1 MTQIVTQS
9 LLYDRDFVA
18 WCEDTVAKLKTGRF
32 AEIDINSLSEEI
44 EGLAGRD
51 KRELKNRLRLLINHL
66 LKGIYVESPDEYW
79 GWELT
84 IREQR
89 RQILDLLE
97 QSPSLGNYLV
107 EVFAKCWEDAL
118 TDAREDYPKV
128 QFPDEWMFSRDI
140 DALLRDQ
147 LW

>member
-9 LLYDRDFVA
+9 LLYARDFVA

-66 LKGIYVESPDEYW
+66 LKRIYVEFTDEYP

-128 QFPDEWMFSRDI
+128 QFPDEWMFSLDI
-140 DALLRDQ
+140 DALLGEK

>member
-9 LLYDRDFVA
+9 KLYARDFVA

-32 AEIDINSLSEEI
+32 SEIDINSLIEEI

-51 KRELKNRLRLLINHL
+51 KRELKNRLRVLINHL
-66 LKGIYVESPDEYW
+66 LKRIYVESPDDYR

-97 QSPSLGNYLV
+97 QSPSLGNYFV
-107 EVFAKCWEDAL
+107 EVFVKCSEDARE
-118 TDAREDYPKV
+118 DAREDYPKV

-140 DALLRDQ
+140 DALLREKF
-147 LW
+147 

>member
-9 LLYDRDFVA
+9 KLYARDFVA
-18 WCEDTVAKLKTGRF
+18 WCEDTVAKLKTSRF
-32 AEIDINSLSEEI
+32 AEIDINSLIEEI

-51 KRELKNRLRLLINHL
+51 KRELKNRLRVLLNHL
-66 LKGIYVESPDEYW
+66 LKRIYLQSSDDYR

-118 TDAREDYPKV
+118 TDAREDYPTV
-128 QFPDEWMFSRDI
+128 QFPDAWMFSQDI
-140 DALLRDQ
+140 DALLRQ
-147 LW
+147 KLW